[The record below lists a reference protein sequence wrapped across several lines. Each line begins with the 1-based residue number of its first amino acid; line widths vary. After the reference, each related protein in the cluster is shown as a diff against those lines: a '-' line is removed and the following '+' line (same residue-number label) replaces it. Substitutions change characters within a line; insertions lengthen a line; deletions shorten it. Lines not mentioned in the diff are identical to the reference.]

1 MTAQPSGMA
10 RVILRNAGSQA
21 AGRML
26 MTLLR
31 FGVALIVLKSGG
43 VELFG
48 QYALVLSLLAV
59 AEWLVDF
66 GQTDIAV
73 RNLSVAPAQSGPT
86 LAALAAIKLACV
98 LVAVPALWLT
108 AVLLGWPLALQQAM
122 WAGAVAVP
130 LYAAVL
136 VYRVELRTQLRMDR
150 DAAAELLST
159 VVLLLSSWLVCRQG
173 PSLPG
178 LLLCFAAARGVYLMG
193 CIAWARGA
201 PRWHFAAGWQR
212 QLGPLVRASLPL
224 GLVGLVVCAYDAL
237 DVLALTAWAD
247 HSETGNFSAAL
258 RVVMLAVIVVQALAM
273 AVFPVLARQWVADR
287 AMFQRTMQ
295 ATLDAAL
302 LVGGALCCTL
312 AVAAPG
318 IAQLLHPPGQA
329 IAAAL
334 ALLSW
339 AILARVV
346 VTVIGPMVI
355 IAGRQIHHI
364 WLTLLVLFAKA
375 AALYWLVPLAGASGA
390 AGAYLISEV
399 AVGLLP
405 TIWLCQRVGGVRLSW
420 SVPLR
425 VLAAVVVVSGG
436 AHWIGLPGSLWDGA
450 AAAGVFALLCLAFGA
465 VRRDDFR
472 RLRTALAQRR
482 APDPALPAVASE

>member
-1 MTAQPSGMA
+1 
-10 RVILRNAGSQA
+10 
-21 AGRML
+21 
-26 MTLLR
+26 
-31 FGVALIVLKSGG
+31 
-43 VELFG
+43 
-48 QYALVLSLLAV
+48 
-59 AEWLVDF
+59 
-66 GQTDIAV
+66 
-73 RNLSVAPAQSGPT
+73 
-86 LAALAAIKLACV
+86 
-98 LVAVPALWLT
+98 
-108 AVLLGWPLALQQAM
+108 
-122 WAGAVAVP
+122 
-130 LYAAVL
+130 
-136 VYRVELRTQLRMDR
+136 
-150 DAAAELLST
+150 
-159 VVLLLSSWLVCRQG
+159 
-173 PSLPG
+173 
-178 LLLCFAAARGVYLMG
+178 
-193 CIAWARGA
+193 
-201 PRWHFAAGWQR
+201 
-212 QLGPLVRASLPL
+212 
-224 GLVGLVVCAYDAL
+224 
-237 DVLALTAWAD
+237 
-247 HSETGNFSAAL
+247 
-258 RVVMLAVIVVQALAM
+258 MLAVIVVQALAM